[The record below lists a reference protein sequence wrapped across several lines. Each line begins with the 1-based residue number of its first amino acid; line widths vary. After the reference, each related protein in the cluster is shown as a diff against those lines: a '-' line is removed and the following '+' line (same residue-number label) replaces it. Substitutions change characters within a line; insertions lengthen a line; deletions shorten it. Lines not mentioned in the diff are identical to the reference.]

1 MLDSI
6 AMTTPTFFE
15 TWTNIFVIWCRDG
28 SWKILSCQAMHP
40 RARFILAGNRYGLH
54 CSFQGRNVTTLPGDK
69 KEDGRIAISLL
80 KFDLNN
86 FAVTERMDENMSN
99 VTVWYCDNCPRRH
112 QQNAV
117 SLKIDPSMSPV
128 FFSFHKLYVRVSYL
142 CYLIR
147 EIAYQLIV
155 FLTSC
160 VWRKRQTN
168 SWREVN
174 LRRLLPVNTT
184 HVSSCTKYSAQQF
197 IFKIQIEIN
206 QDTFYFLNTKSV

>member
-155 FLTSC
+155 FLTS
-160 VWRKRQTN
+160 VSEEKGRQIAEEKSTWDGCFQSIQLTFLVAPNILHNN
-168 SWREVN
+168 SFSRF
-174 LRRLLPVNTT
+174 R
-184 HVSSCTKYSAQQF
+184 
-197 IFKIQIEIN
+197 
-206 QDTFYFLNTKSV
+206 